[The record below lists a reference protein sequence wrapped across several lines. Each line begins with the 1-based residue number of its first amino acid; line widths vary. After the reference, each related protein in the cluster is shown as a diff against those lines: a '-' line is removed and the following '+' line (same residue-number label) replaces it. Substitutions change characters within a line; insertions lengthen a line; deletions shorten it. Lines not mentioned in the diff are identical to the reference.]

1 MNSSA
6 VNPFEENT
14 DGILTHSGEI
24 RVAKGGVKQ
33 KILNISEHGSVLVR
47 GRKRAYHALV
57 HAKLLPLIQYA
68 SKGDTGFI
76 RFKNGEAFII
86 GFQKNKRADKYE
98 RFNNE
103 FAN

>member
-1 MNSSA
+1 MVKS
-6 VNPFEENT
+6 
-14 DGILTHSGEI
+14 
-24 RVAKGGVKQ
+24 VAKGDVKQ
-33 KILNISEHGSVLVR
+33 KILDISEHGSVLVR
-47 GRKRAYHALV
+47 GRKKAYHALIHV
-57 HAKLLPLIQYA
+57 KLLPLIQYA
-68 SKGDTGFI
+68 SKGDTDFI

>member
-1 MNSSA
+1 MDA
-6 VNPFEENT
+6 VNQFVENT
-14 DGILTHSGEI
+14 EGILTHDGEI
-24 RVAKGGVKQ
+24 KVAKGGVKQ
-33 KILNISEHGSVLVR
+33 KILDISEHGSVLVM
-47 GRKRAYHALV
+47 GRKKSYHALIHV
-57 HAKLLPLIQYA
+57 KLLPLIHYV

-98 RFNNE
+98 GFNNE